1 VAGVAGVSRGRRY
14 DTPSG
19 RGDEPT
25 NPRRQQIAAVG
36 RKVREAPRPNLIERR
51 MSKFLRQPPSIR
63 MAASVIVTATALVV
77 VGGGVLI
84 RVIDHS
90 EYSNIWVGMWWSIQT
105 VTTVG
110 YGDVTPKHAS
120 GRLVGVIVMLE
131 GISFLA
137 IITAVITSSFVAR
150 AERER
155 ALAEDVEDAAL
166 EARLDARFDDLSVR
180 FDRLESMLREE
191 ET

>member
-1 VAGVAGVSRGRRY
+1 VNE
-14 DTPSG
+14 TPSG
-19 RGDEPT
+19 GGDEPT
-25 NPRRQQIAAVG
+25 SARRPRIAAVG
-36 RKVREAPRPNLIERR
+36 EKVREAPRPNLVERR
-51 MSKFLRQPPSIR
+51 MSKVLREPPSIR

-84 RVIDHS
+84 RVLDHS
-90 EYSNIWVGMWWSIQT
+90 EYPNIWLGMWWSIQT

-110 YGDVTPKHAS
+110 YGDVTPKHPS

-131 GISFLA
+131 GIAFLA
-137 IITAVITSSFVAR
+137 IITAAITSSFVAR
-150 AERER
+150 AEREH

-166 EARLDARFDDLSVR
+166 EERLNARFDDLETR

-191 ET
+191 KT